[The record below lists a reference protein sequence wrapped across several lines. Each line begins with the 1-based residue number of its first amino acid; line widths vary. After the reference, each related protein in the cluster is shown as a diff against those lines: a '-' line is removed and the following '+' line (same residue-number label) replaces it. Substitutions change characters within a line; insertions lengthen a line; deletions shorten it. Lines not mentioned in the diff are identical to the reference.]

1 MKIIALLLAFMLYLS
16 VNLDDGASSSNKI
29 LNRSSSANTGVET
42 LTDVPVQ
49 VSYNEKN
56 RIVRGVPDTVIM
68 TLEGPKNILAQTKL
82 QKDYQAYID
91 LDNLSLGQHRVKVQY
106 RNISDNLN
114 VVVKPDIVNVTIEER
129 DSKQFSVEASYDKN
143 KVKNGYEAGE
153 ATVSPRAVTVTGA
166 SSQLDQVAYV
176 KAIIDL
182 DNASKTV
189 TKQATVVALDKN
201 LNKLNVTVQPETVNV
216 TIPVRNI
223 SKKVPIDVIQEGT
236 PGDGVNITKLE
247 PKTDTVKIIGP
258 SDSLEKIDKIDNIP
272 VDVTGITKS
281 KDIKVN
287 VPVPDGIDSVS
298 PKQITVHV
306 EVDKQGDEKDA
317 EETDASAAETKS
329 FKNLPVSLTG
339 QSSKYTYELLSPT
352 SVDADVKGPKSDLD
366 KLTKS
371 GISLSANVG
380 NLSAGEHT
388 VPIIINSPDSV
399 TSTLST
405 KQAKVRVTAKKQSGT
420 NDEQTDDKETSGS
433 TSDKETSGSTSDKET
448 SGSTS
453 DKETKPDTGTG
464 SGTNPGTGN
473 SGDSADKPSE
483 ETDTPEDNTDTPTD
497 STETGDDSSNQSDE
511 NSTPVDGQTDNTSG
525 N

>member
-1 MKIIALLLAFMLYLS
+1 M
-16 VNLDDGASSSNKI
+16 
-29 LNRSSSANTGVET
+29 
-42 LTDVPVQ
+42 
-49 VSYNEKN
+49 
-56 RIVRGVPDTVIM
+56 
-68 TLEGPKNILAQTKL
+68 
-82 QKDYQAYID
+82 
-91 LDNLSLGQHRVKVQY
+91 
-106 RNISDNLN
+106 
-114 VVVKPDIVNVTIEER
+114 
-129 DSKQFSVEASYDKN
+129 
-143 KVKNGYEAGE
+143 
-153 ATVSPRAVTVTGA
+153 
-166 SSQLDQVAYV
+166 
-176 KAIIDL
+176 
-182 DNASKTV
+182 
-189 TKQATVVALDKN
+189 
-201 LNKLNVTVQPETVNV
+201 
-216 TIPVRNI
+216 
-223 SKKVPIDVIQEGT
+223 IQEGT

-371 GISLSANVG
+371 GISLSANVE

-405 KQAKVRVTAKKQSGT
+405 KQAKVRVTAKNNQGQMMSKQIKKQVEARAIKKQSQT
-420 NDEQTDDKETSGS
+420 RELDQEQTLGQEIQV
-433 TSDKETSGSTSDKET
+433 
-448 SGSTS
+448 
-453 DKETKPDTGTG
+453 
-464 SGTNPGTGN
+464 
-473 SGDSADKPSE
+473 
-483 ETDTPEDNTDTPTD
+483 
-497 STETGDDSSNQSDE
+497 NQLIQLI
-511 NSTPVDGQTDNTSG
+511 NQAKRLIHLKTIQIHQQIVQKLVTTIVIIKVMKILHP
-525 N
+525 

>member
-1 MKIIALLLAFMLYLS
+1 MDKLMNRSWVMKIIALLLAFMLYLS
-16 VNLDDGASSSNKI
+16 VNLDDGTSSSNKI

-216 TIPVRNI
+216 TIPVKNI
-223 SKKVPIDVIQEGT
+223 SKKVPIGVIQEGT

-247 PKTDTVKIIGP
+247 PKTDAVKIIGP
-258 SDSLEKIDKIDNIP
+258 SNSLEKIDKIDNIP

-317 EETDASAAETKS
+317 EETDESAAEIKS
-329 FKNLPVSLTG
+329 FKNLPVSLIG

-405 KQAKVRVTAKKQSGT
+405 KQAKVRVTVKKQSGT
-420 NDEQTDDKETSGS
+420 NDEQTDKETSGS
-433 TSDKETSGSTSDKET
+433 TSDQ
-448 SGSTS
+448 
-453 DKETKPDTGTG
+453 ETKPDTGTGSG

-473 SGDSADKPSE
+473 SGDSTDKPSE
-483 ETDTPEDNTDTPTD
+483 ETNTPEDNTDTPTD
-497 STETGDDSSNQSDE
+497 NTETGDDSSNQSDE

>member
-1 MKIIALLLAFMLYLS
+1 MDKLMNRSWVMKIIALLLAFMLYLS
-16 VNLDDGASSSNKI
+16 VNLDDGTSSSNKI

-236 PGDGVNITKLE
+236 PGNGVNITKLE

-287 VPVPDGIDSVS
+287 VPVPDGIDNVS

-317 EETDASAAETKS
+317 EETDASAVETKS

-352 SVDADVKGPKSDLD
+352 LVDADVKGPKSDLD

-405 KQAKVRVTAKKQSGT
+405 KQAKVLVTAKKQSGT
-420 NDEQTDDKETSGS
+420 NDEQT
-433 TSDKETSGSTSDKET
+433 DKET

-483 ETDTPEDNTDTPTD
+483 ETETPEDNADTPTD

>member
-153 ATVSPRAVTVTGA
+153 ATVSPRAVTVTGS

-216 TIPVRNI
+216 TIPVQNI

-247 PKTDTVKIIGP
+247 PKTDKVKIIGP

-306 EVDKQGDEKDA
+306 EVDKQGNEEDAEDA
-317 EETDASAAETKS
+317 EETDASVVETKS

-380 NLSAGEHT
+380 DLSAGEHT

-399 TSTLST
+399 TSTLSN

-420 NDEQTDDKETSGS
+420 NDEQT
-433 TSDKETSGSTSDKET
+433 DKET

-473 SGDSADKPSE
+473 PGDSADKPSE

>member
-1 MKIIALLLAFMLYLS
+1 MDKLMNRSWVMKIIALLLAFMLYLS

-420 NDEQTDDKETSGS
+420 NDEQTD
-433 TSDKETSGSTSDKET
+433 
-448 SGSTS
+448 
-453 DKETKPDTGTG
+453 KETKPDTGTG

>member
-1 MKIIALLLAFMLYLS
+1 MNRSWVMKIIALLLAFMLYLS

-82 QKDYQAYID
+82 QKNYQAYID

-114 VVVKPDIVNVTIEER
+114 VVVKPDIVNITIEER

-153 ATVSPRAVTVTGA
+153 ATVSPRAVTVTGS

-216 TIPVRNI
+216 TIPVENI

-247 PKTDTVKIIGP
+247 PKTDKVEIIGP

-306 EVDKQGDEKDA
+306 EVDKQGDEEDA
-317 EETDASAAETKS
+317 EETEETDASVVETKL

-399 TSTLST
+399 TSTLSI

-420 NDEQTDDKETSGS
+420 NDKQP
-433 TSDKETSGSTSDKET
+433 DKET

-453 DKETKPDTGTG
+453 DKETKPNTGTG
-464 SGTNPGTGN
+464 SGTNPGTEN
-473 SGDSADKPSE
+473 SGDSTDKPSE
-483 ETDTPEDNTDTPTD
+483 ETDTPENNTDTPTD
-497 STETGDDSSNQSDE
+497 STETGDDGSNQSDE

>member
-1 MKIIALLLAFMLYLS
+1 
-16 VNLDDGASSSNKI
+16 
-29 LNRSSSANTGVET
+29 
-42 LTDVPVQ
+42 
-49 VSYNEKN
+49 
-56 RIVRGVPDTVIM
+56 M
-68 TLEGPKNILAQTKL
+68 TLEGPKNVLAQTKL

-153 ATVSPRAVTVTGA
+153 ATVSPRSVTVTGA

-182 DNASKTV
+182 DNASNTV

-216 TIPVRNI
+216 TIPVKNI
-223 SKKVPIDVIQEGT
+223 SKKVPVDVIQEGT

-247 PKTDTVKIIGP
+247 PKTDKVKIIGP
-258 SDSLEKIDKIDNIP
+258 ADSLAKIDKIDNIP

-306 EVDKQGDEKDA
+306 EVDKQSDEEDA
-317 EETDASAAETKS
+317 EETDASAVETKS

-339 QSSKYTYELLSPT
+339 QSSKYTYELLSPI

-388 VPIIINSPDSV
+388 VPIIINSPNSV

-420 NDEQTDDKETSGS
+420 NNGEQTDKDK
-433 TSDKETSGSTSDKET
+433 DKDKDKET

-473 SGDSADKPSE
+473 SGDSTDKPSE

-497 STETGDDSSNQSDE
+497 NTETGDDSSNQSDE
-511 NSTPVDGQTDNTSG
+511 SSTPVDGQTDNTSG

>member
-1 MKIIALLLAFMLYLS
+1 MDKLMNRSWVMKIIALLLAFMLYLS

-223 SKKVPIDVIQEGT
+223 SKKVPVDVIQEGT

-317 EETDASAAETKS
+317 EETDASATETKSKS

-371 GISLSANVG
+371 GISLSANVE

-420 NDEQTDDKETSGS
+420 NDEQT
-433 TSDKETSGSTSDKET
+433 DKET

-497 STETGDDSSNQSDE
+497 STETGDDSSNNQSDE

>member
-1 MKIIALLLAFMLYLS
+1 MNRSWVMKIIALLLAFMLYLS

-247 PKTDTVKIIGP
+247 PKTDAVKIIGP

-317 EETDASAAETKS
+317 EETDESAAEIKS
-329 FKNLPVSLTG
+329 FKNLPVSLIG

-371 GISLSANVG
+371 GISLSANVE

-420 NDEQTDDKETSGS
+420 NDEQTD
-433 TSDKETSGSTSDKET
+433 KET

-453 DKETKPDTGTG
+453 DKETKPDTETG
-464 SGTNPGTGN
+464 SGSETNPGTGN
-473 SGDSADKPSE
+473 SGDSTDKPSE
-483 ETDTPEDNTDTPTD
+483 ETNTPEDNTDTPTD
-497 STETGDDSSNQSDE
+497 NTETGDDSSNQSDE

>member
-1 MKIIALLLAFMLYLS
+1 MNRSWVMKIIALLLAFMLYLS
-16 VNLDDGASSSNKI
+16 VNLDDGTSSSNKI

-236 PGDGVNITKLE
+236 PGNGVNITKLE

-287 VPVPDGIDSVS
+287 VPVPDGIDNVS

-317 EETDASAAETKS
+317 EETDASAVETKS

-352 SVDADVKGPKSDLD
+352 LVDADVKGPKSDLD

-405 KQAKVRVTAKKQSGT
+405 KQAKVLVTAKKQSGT
-420 NDEQTDDKETSGS
+420 NDEQT
-433 TSDKETSGSTSDKET
+433 DKET

-483 ETDTPEDNTDTPTD
+483 ETETPEDNADTPTD

>member
-1 MKIIALLLAFMLYLS
+1 M
-16 VNLDDGASSSNKI
+16 
-29 LNRSSSANTGVET
+29 
-42 LTDVPVQ
+42 
-49 VSYNEKN
+49 
-56 RIVRGVPDTVIM
+56 
-68 TLEGPKNILAQTKL
+68 
-82 QKDYQAYID
+82 
-91 LDNLSLGQHRVKVQY
+91 
-106 RNISDNLN
+106 
-114 VVVKPDIVNVTIEER
+114 
-129 DSKQFSVEASYDKN
+129 
-143 KVKNGYEAGE
+143 
-153 ATVSPRAVTVTGA
+153 
-166 SSQLDQVAYV
+166 
-176 KAIIDL
+176 
-182 DNASKTV
+182 
-189 TKQATVVALDKN
+189 
-201 LNKLNVTVQPETVNV
+201 
-216 TIPVRNI
+216 
-223 SKKVPIDVIQEGT
+223 
-236 PGDGVNITKLE
+236 
-247 PKTDTVKIIGP
+247 KIIGP

-433 TSDKETSGSTSDKET
+433 TSDKET
-448 SGSTS
+448 
-453 DKETKPDTGTG
+453 KPDTGTG